1 MLHLY
6 AALAEKERRLI
17 ADRTKAALAAK
28 KASGAKLDH
37 VFRGLT
43 IEYRVR
49 YRQATG
55 HGLERLLESLRL
67 QAHEKRHQ
75 ITEQANELLNV

>member
-1 MLHLY
+1 LGNDRDTVFQAGMLRSVGL
-6 AALAEKERRLI
+6 EKGGKRAQRF
-17 ADRTKAALAAK
+17 RNHV
-28 KASGAKLDH
+28 SDH
-37 VFRGLT
+37 VFSGLT

-49 YRQATG
+49 YRQAAG

-75 ITEQANELLNV
+75 ITEQAKELLNV